1 MAGSSHDY
9 ASDVA
14 KYTSNVDQAAVDGIA
29 RYCGIALQK
38 RDSSFVAAS
47 DPGERKTVRENF
59 LKKKLGLTQ
68 DDAALD
74 ASIKEVAEKMKGT
87 RDKHRVTVY
96 YLLAEKYGKL
106 GNFHKAEK

>member
-1 MAGSSHDY
+1 MADHSDY

-29 RYCGIALQK
+29 KYCGIALQR

-47 DPGERKTVRENF
+47 DPSECKTVRESF
-59 LKKKLGLTQ
+59 LKKKLGLT
-68 DDAALD
+68 DDDSKLDAA
-74 ASIKEVAEKMKGT
+74 IKEVADKMKAV

-106 GNFHKAEK
+106 GNFHRAEK

>member
-1 MAGSSHDY
+1 MSETSREY
-9 ASDVA
+9 ANDVA

-29 RYCGIALQK
+29 RYCGIALHR

-59 LKKKLGLTQ
+59 LKRKLGLTE
-68 DDAALD
+68 DDAVLD
-74 ASIKEVAEKMKGT
+74 ASIKEVAEKMKAAH
-87 RDKHRVTVY
+87 DKHRVTFY